1 MTGKGSGP
9 DVALGVPRKGGLL
22 RLATDL
28 SFGGGLHSWKSF
40 SAKQTETSGIRNRFI
55 HAGFAI
61 PRDVL
66 WQAAGNDL
74 PPLIARLE
82 AHVPPEPE

>member
-9 DVALGVPRKGGLL
+9 GIALDVPRKDGSL
-22 RLATDL
+22 RLVTDL

-40 SAKQTETSGIRNRFI
+40 GARQTEIGGIRNRFI

-66 WQAAGNDL
+66 WQAVGNDL
-74 PPLIARLE
+74 PPPIARLE
-82 AHVPPEPE
+82 ALVPPEPE

>member
-9 DVALGVPRKGGLL
+9 GIALDVPRKDCSL
-22 RLATDL
+22 RLVTGL

-40 SAKQTETSGIRNRFI
+40 SARQTEISGLCNRFVR
-55 HAGFAI
+55 AGFAV
-61 PRDVL
+61 PHEVL
-66 WQAAGNDL
+66 WQTVGNDL

-82 AHVPPEPE
+82 PLASPEPE

>member
-9 DVALGVPRKGGLL
+9 GIALGAPRKDGSL
-22 RLATDL
+22 RLATGL

-40 SAKQTETSGIRNRFI
+40 SAKQTEISGIRNRFV

-66 WQAAGNDL
+66 WQAVGNDL
-74 PPLIARLE
+74 PSLIARLE
-82 AHVPPEPE
+82 ALVPPEPE

>member
-9 DVALGVPRKGGLL
+9 GIALGVPRKDGSP
-22 RLATDL
+22 RLVAGL

-40 SAKQTETSGIRNRFI
+40 SARQMEISGLRNRFVR
-55 HAGFAI
+55 AGFAI

-66 WQAAGNDL
+66 WQAVGKDL
-74 PPLIARLE
+74 PPPIARLVPL
-82 AHVPPEPE
+82 VPPEPE

>member
-9 DVALGVPRKGGLL
+9 GTALGAPRKDGWLGLV
-22 RLATDL
+22 AGL

-40 SAKQTETSGIRNRFI
+40 SARQTEISGLRNRFVR
-55 HAGFAI
+55 AGFAI

-66 WQAAGNDL
+66 WQTVRKDL
-74 PPLIARLE
+74 PPLIVRLE
-82 AHVPPEPE
+82 ALVPPEPE

>member
-9 DVALGVPRKGGLL
+9 DIALGVPRKGGSL

-28 SFGGGLHSWKSF
+28 SSGGSLHSWKSF
-40 SAKQTETSGIRNRFI
+40 SAKQTEISRIRNRFI
-55 HAGFAI
+55 RAGFAI

-66 WQAAGNDL
+66 WQDVRKDL
-74 PPLIARLE
+74 SPTIDQIEPL
-82 AHVPPEPE
+82 VPPEPE